1 MYKLIASQVQ
11 GTKAGEGGQKLSWDV
26 VKLVMSQ
33 TEVRQI
39 RQDAFIFSSPP
50 TTKTKLV
57 SESDTF
63 PYQRPM
69 PCPEG
74 HNNDISF

>member
-1 MYKLIASQVQ
+1 MYKLITSQVQ
-11 GTKAGEGGQKLSWDV
+11 GMKAGEGGQKLSRNV
-26 VKLVMSQ
+26 VKLVMGQ

-63 PYQRPM
+63 SYQWFM
-69 PCPEG
+69 LCP
-74 HNNDISF
+74 